1 MENTKKRKRSDE
13 VNDRS
18 LVALLDRRGQL
29 MRPGRHR
36 PGEDKESNL
45 VLYRL
50 LLKCAAAVERKDATC
65 STEAL
70 QQLYRAVSFSGDPVQ
85 RVAAYFADGLAA
97 RCFSR
102 GSLFLGSASA
112 DPSPAEEFSAFAA
125 LYRASP
131 YYQFAH
137 FTANQAIIEAFE
149 EEEPTN
155 EGCLHVVDLDVSHG
169 FQWPS
174 LIQSLSDKATG
185 SRPISLRIT
194 GFGHSASEL
203 RETEKRLSSFAG
215 GCRNLSFEFE
225 AVNMVLCLHTLRN
238 SSEISSTLLQIHAL
252 NPSVVTLVEKEGG
265 MRAGSPHGSFLS
277 RFVESLQYFEAMFDS
292 LDDCLPAESKE
303 RLRIERHHLGREIK
317 KEVEDDELRY
327 EGLETWKS
335 LMEGSGFEGARMSS
349 RSVSQAKLL
358 LKIRSHSSA
367 MDEHGSG
374 FRVSERDEGRAISL
388 GWGDRRLI
396 TATSWRRA

>member
-1 MENTKKRKRSDE
+1 MQGEVGEDLLCLRLSVGSIHYMENTKKRKRSDE

-149 EEEPTN
+149 EEEPKN

-185 SRPISLRIT
+185 SCPINLRIT

-225 AVNMVLCLHTLRN
+225 GRLRGEKRTQLEAKTNTTIAVNMVLCLHTLRN
-238 SSEISSTLLQIHAL
+238 SSEISSTLLQIQAL

-349 RSVSQAKLL
+349 RSVSQAKLF
-358 LKIRSHSSA
+358 A
-367 MDEHGSG
+367 ED
-374 FRVSERDEGRAISL
+374 
-388 GWGDRRLI
+388 
-396 TATSWRRA
+396 